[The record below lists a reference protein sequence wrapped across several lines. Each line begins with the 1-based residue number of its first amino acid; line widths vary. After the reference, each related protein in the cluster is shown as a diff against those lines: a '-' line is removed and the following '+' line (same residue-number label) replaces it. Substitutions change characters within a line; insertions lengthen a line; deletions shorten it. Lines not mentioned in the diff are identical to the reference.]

1 MKIKKYIYGFVISL
15 CMGITACSEGLEN
28 MPRPMN
34 VPEGF
39 HAVSVPFHLP
49 TGKPMYSEEGG
60 SRGTSTDGTWA
71 VDDEL
76 LMQLTVT
83 GSLWESY
90 TLYLKLECTAV
101 AAGTTPET
109 WEVVTGESYVKYNSE
124 IIDYETL
131 PLLTSSSGLVL
142 TGANP
147 NLELLVDETMTVTDM
162 QMQLMFAPD
171 MEWDSSVSLK
181 TKANP
186 STEAPEYWET
196 EANNGIL
203 TWKATTQAR
212 LRIYTGV
219 AGDIVKLK
227 IRSNKYVSRSY
238 SYDYYTATTDASG
251 NAYFYGTTEA
261 EMTDYFEVTL
271 THTAGA
277 ELATPVLLLKASSVN
292 PIHLETGNA
301 YVFDARSI
309 RNSIQ

>member
-1 MKIKKYIYGFVISL
+1 MKTRKYIYGFVISL
-15 CMGITACSEGLEN
+15 FMGIAACSEGVED
-28 MPRPMN
+28 MPRPTD

-39 HAVSVPFHLP
+39 RAVSVPFQLP

-60 SRGTSTDGTWA
+60 SRGTFTDGTWA
-71 VDDEL
+71 VNDEL
-76 LMQLTVT
+76 LMQLTV
-83 GSLWESY
+83 SSHSESY

-109 WEVVTGESYVKYNSE
+109 WEVVTGDSYVEYNTT
-124 IIDYETL
+124 IKNYVDL
-131 PLLTSSSGLVL
+131 PLLTSSTGLVL
-142 TGANP
+142 TGDTK

-251 NAYFYGTTEA
+251 NAYFYGTTEG
-261 EMTDYFEVTL
+261 EMTNDFEVTL
-271 THTAGA
+271 THIPGT
-277 ELATPVLLLKASSVN
+277 ELGTPVLLLKASSVN
-292 PIHLETGNA
+292 PIHLEAGKA
-301 YVFDARSI
+301 YVFNASGI

>member
-15 CMGITACSEGLEN
+15 CMGITACSEGVEN

-60 SRGTSTDGTWA
+60 SRGTFKDGTWA
-71 VDDEL
+71 VNDEL
-76 LMQLTVT
+76 LMQLTAT
-83 GSLWESY
+83 GSNSKTY
-90 TLYLKLECTAV
+90 TLYLKLKCTAT
-101 AAGTTPET
+101 GTTPET
-109 WEVVTGESYVKYNSE
+109 WEVVTGDSYVEYNTT
-124 IIDYETL
+124 IKNYVDL
-131 PLLTSSSGLVL
+131 PLLTSSTGLVL
-142 TGANP
+142 TGDTK
-147 NLELLVDETMTVTDM
+147 NLELLVDETMTVTGM
-162 QMQLMFAPD
+162 QMQLMYAPD
-171 MEWDSSVSLK
+171 MEWDNSVSLK

-186 STEAPEYWET
+186 STEAPEYWVTET
-196 EANNGIL
+196 NNSTL

-219 AGDIVKLK
+219 SNDKVNLK
-227 IRSNKYVSRSY
+227 IRKDIYKSRSY
-238 SYDYYTATTDASG
+238 TYSNFTATTDALG

-261 EMTDYFEVTL
+261 EMTDDFEVTL
-271 THTAGA
+271 THTAGTA
-277 ELATPVLLLKASSVN
+277 LGTPVLLLKASSVN
-292 PIHLETGNA
+292 PIHLVKENA

>member
-1 MKIKKYIYGFVISL
+1 MKTRKYIYGFVISL
-15 CMGITACSEGLEN
+15 CMGITACSEGVEN

-60 SRGTSTDGTWA
+60 SRGTSTNGTWA

-83 GSLWESY
+83 DSESY

-109 WEVVTGESYVKYNSE
+109 WEVVTGESYVKYNSV
-124 IIDYETL
+124 IKDYETL

-142 TGANP
+142 TGDTK
-147 NLELLVDETMTVTDM
+147 NLELLVDETMTVTGM
-162 QMQLMFAPD
+162 QMQLMYAPD
-171 MEWDSSVSLK
+171 MEWDNSVSLK

-186 STEAPEYWET
+186 STGAPEYWET
-196 EANNGIL
+196 EANNNGIL
-203 TWKATTQAR
+203 TWKATIQAR
-212 LRIYTGV
+212 LRIHTGV

-227 IRSNKYVSRSY
+227 IMSNKYVSRSY

-251 NAYFYGTTEA
+251 NAYFYGTTNG
-261 EMTDYFEVTL
+261 EMKDGFEVTL
-271 THTAGA
+271 THTAGTPLG
-277 ELATPVLLLKASSVN
+277 EPVLLLKASSWN
-292 PIHLETGNA
+292 PIHLEAGNA
-301 YVFDARSI
+301 YVFDASSI

>member
-15 CMGITACSEGLEN
+15 CMGITACSEGVEN

-39 HAVSVPFHLP
+39 HAVSVPFHLL

-83 GSLWESY
+83 GSHSESY

-124 IIDYETL
+124 IKDYETL

-147 NLELLVDETMTVTDM
+147 NLELLVDETMTVTGM
-162 QMQLMFAPD
+162 QMQLMYAPD
-171 MEWDSSVSLK
+171 MEWDNSVSLK

-186 STEAPEYWET
+186 STEAPEYWVTET
-196 EANNGIL
+196 NNSTL
-203 TWKATTQAR
+203 TWKETTQAR
-212 LRIYTGV
+212 LRIHTGV
-219 AGDIVKLK
+219 EGDIVKWK
-227 IRSNKYVSRSY
+227 IRSDKYVSRS
-238 SYDYYTATTDASG
+238 SVFYDYTATTDASG
-251 NAYFYGTTEA
+251 NAYFYGTTNG
-261 EMTDYFEVTL
+261 EMKDGFEVTL
-271 THTAGA
+271 THTAGT
-277 ELATPVLLLKASSVN
+277 ELGTSVLLLKASSVN
-292 PIHLETGNA
+292 PIHLEAGKA
-301 YVFDARSI
+301 YVFNASGI

>member
-1 MKIKKYIYGFVISL
+1 MKTRKYIYGFVISL
-15 CMGITACSEGLEN
+15 FMGIAACSEGVED
-28 MPRPMN
+28 MPRPTD

-39 HAVSVPFHLP
+39 RAVSVPFQLP

-60 SRGTSTDGTWA
+60 SRGTFTDGTWA
-71 VDDEL
+71 VNDEL
-76 LMQLTVT
+76 LMQLTV
-83 GSLWESY
+83 SSHSESY

-212 LRIYTGV
+212 LRIYTGESNDKV
-219 AGDIVKLK
+219 NLK
-227 IRSNKYVSRSY
+227 IMSNKYVSRIY

-251 NAYFYGTTEA
+251 NAYFYGTTEG
-261 EMTDYFEVTL
+261 EMTNDFEVTL
-271 THTAGA
+271 THIPGT
-277 ELATPVLLLKASSVN
+277 ELGTPVLLLKASSVN
-292 PIHLETGNA
+292 PIHLEAGKA
-301 YVFDARSI
+301 YVFNASGI